1 MKFTTTLLAA
11 SAAALALTT
20 GTEARLGGS
29 HGRQLSIYG
38 GSRTAYSVGGT
49 NYNRYGYKSDPS
61 RSAMDDARRAGL
73 LTNDEAR
80 RMGYSSNYRD
90 EDDLLGDCMDS
101 DYYHHSY
108 CAGQYFRKDGRLRL

>member
-61 RSAMDDARRAGL
+61 RSAMDDARRAGA

-80 RMGYSSNYRD
+80 RMGYSSNYR
-90 EDDLLGDCMDS
+90 
-101 DYYHHSY
+101 
-108 CAGQYFRKDGRLRL
+108 RL